1 MGRYKKF
8 GKRKF
13 YGNQFKSVENCPNR
27 SDNGGSPNLTRPN
40 SASESSSAKK
50 LKHIF
55 TDCNDKNSVSDN
67 AVSEVALESMSNAV
81 REAVSESNST
91 HLTVAC
97 DGTWQKRGHTSLNGV
112 VTTTSVNTGKVL
124 DVHTLSKSCNI
135 CHGANNFKQHDCSIN
150 YDGYSGGMEAAGV
163 VEIFSRSVD
172 RYGAKYTNY
181 LGDGDS
187 KGFQK
192 VKESNVYG
200 KDIEITKLECVGHV
214 QKRMGARLR
223 KLKKDMK
230 GKTLSDGESLTG
242 RGRLTD
248 TEIDLLQQYYGL
260 AIRRNAGKT
269 IKDMQQAIWAIY
281 FHKLSNDDAPQ
292 HGLCLPGEDSWCGYH
307 KAQLKGD
314 TYKHEHSLP
323 EAVLLAIKPIFRDLA
338 RDDLLSKCLHGKT
351 QNPNESFHHV
361 IWERVPKTVFVQV
374 RTLNIGLYDAVICYN
389 DGCYSRIKVL
399 EKMGL
404 TISGNVKCALM
415 NIDKRRLSEANKRA
429 ENMEK
434 EARVRNRIEKR
445 KRESQEEQNQQ
456 EYAGDDG
463 ELSPGSSTESY
474 PAFAHIGLRE
484 NPGKNLNQVN
494 KEITV
499 SRENGIEWNL
509 TESGTDGPALRPIE
523 IYCANPRYRMSC
535 VPHIPYAH
543 RPNHMTPLTIG
554 PYSRQNPYTIAA
566 SADSPK
572 ALLSVRGETPPP
584 SRSASGAIAETFQHR

>member
-1 MGRYKKF
+1 MCDCVPL
-8 GKRKF
+8 
-13 YGNQFKSVENCPNR
+13 SATWNR
-27 SDNGGSPNLTRPN
+27 SSIFSPCTASAARSIHPPSRQDQARRLANNSPATRGVIFGACSPETPLFSSCATRRAIFGACSSETPLFFIMCYTSGHLRGLQPRN
-40 SASESSSAKK
+40 PASFHHVLNVGSSSGLAAPKPRFFSSCATRRV
-50 LKHIF
+50 IF
-55 TDCNDKNSVSDN
+55 GACSPETPLFFIGSAMFTEIVSGRHDVSSLSTFCAIMDLPPPPTKFSKCMDLIYK

-81 REAVSESNST
+81 REAVSESNNT

-135 CHGANNFKQHDCSIN
+135 CHGAKNFELHDCSIN
-150 YDGYSGGMEAAGV
+150 YEGYSGGMEAAGV

-172 RYGAKYTNY
+172 RYGVKYTNY

-230 GKTLSDGESLTG
+230 GKTLSDGKSLTG

-292 HGLCLPGEDSWCGYH
+292 HGLCPPGEDSWCGYH

-456 EYAGDDG
+456 EYAAGM
-463 ELSPGSSTESY
+463 
-474 PAFAHIGLRE
+474 F
-484 NPGKNLNQVN
+484 
-494 KEITV
+494 
-499 SRENGIEWNL
+499 
-509 TESGTDGPALRPIE
+509 
-523 IYCANPRYRMSC
+523 
-535 VPHIPYAH
+535 
-543 RPNHMTPLTIG
+543 
-554 PYSRQNPYTIAA
+554 
-566 SADSPK
+566 
-572 ALLSVRGETPPP
+572 
-584 SRSASGAIAETFQHR
+584 

>member
-67 AVSEVALESMSNAV
+67 VSDNGYVIVHLSVLKELFNSYSKCKQCDSQDSASVCEDKSSRRGLSCKLSICCSNCNYSVSSMSSKFLGSCYDINARLVYGMRCIGKGVSAANTFCAIMDLPPPPTKFSKCMDLIYKAVSEVALESMSNAV
-81 REAVSESNST
+81 REAVSESNNT

-135 CHGANNFKQHDCSIN
+135 CHGAKNFELHDCSIN
-150 YDGYSGGMEAAGV
+150 YEGYSGGMEAAGV

-172 RYGAKYTNY
+172 RYGVKYTNY

-230 GKTLSDGESLTG
+230 GKTLSDGKSLTG

-292 HGLCLPGEDSWCGYH
+292 HGLCPPGEDSWCGYH

-323 EAVLLAIKPIFRDLA
+323 EAVLLAIKLIFRDLA

-456 EYAGDDG
+456 EYAAGM
-463 ELSPGSSTESY
+463 
-474 PAFAHIGLRE
+474 F
-484 NPGKNLNQVN
+484 
-494 KEITV
+494 
-499 SRENGIEWNL
+499 
-509 TESGTDGPALRPIE
+509 
-523 IYCANPRYRMSC
+523 
-535 VPHIPYAH
+535 
-543 RPNHMTPLTIG
+543 
-554 PYSRQNPYTIAA
+554 
-566 SADSPK
+566 
-572 ALLSVRGETPPP
+572 
-584 SRSASGAIAETFQHR
+584 